1 VPDVRYLSTLDV
13 IALRATYL
21 EQLGFQVPP
30 LRDIGLLESAVYRP
44 QMAAHYEGADLI
56 RQAALLGAGIIQNHP
71 FGSSDEAPSQ
81 QWHAPSNPIT
91 LPSRSRHDGNK
102 RGAYVAMT
110 NFLRLNGIR
119 VRFPAGNPL
128 ALAEE
133 LEAVA
138 TRRSHGADLDEATDA
153 LEGWLRAHTEP
164 VAGAP

>member
-13 IALRATYL
+13 ISLRESYL
-21 EQLGFQVPP
+21 ERLGFRVPP

-44 QMAAHYEGADLI
+44 QTAAHYEGADLI

-71 FGSSDEAPSQ
+71 
-81 QWHAPSNPIT
+81 W
-91 LPSRSRHDGNK
+91 HDGNK
-102 RGAYVAMT
+102 RGAYIAVTTFLDINSVAVG
-110 NFLRLNGIR
+110 L
-119 VRFPAGNPL
+119 PAGDPL

-138 TRRSHGADLDEATDA
+138 TRRSHGADLDEATA
-153 LEGWLRAHTEP
+153 VLEGWLRAHTEP

>member
-13 IALRATYL
+13 IALRESYL
-21 EQLGFQVPP
+21 ERLGFQILP

-71 FGSSDEAPSQ
+71 
-81 QWHAPSNPIT
+81 W
-91 LPSRSRHDGNK
+91 HDGNK

-110 NFLRLNGIR
+110 NFLRLNGFR

-138 TRRSHGADLDEATDA
+138 TRRSHGADLDEATGV
-153 LEGWLRAHTEP
+153 LESWLRAHTEP
-164 VAGAP
+164 VAGPP